1 MFFPCALTSRCCL
14 RYQHLCIKI
23 SSSAQC
29 QLFLEVPFCCVDHTV
44 SDLVNFIYYLKGGD
58 MYVLEVPKRLP
69 EAPLQ
74 AVKREI
80 LVECEEKRKVKP

>member
-1 MFFPCALTSRCCL
+1 MDS
-14 RYQHLCIKI
+14 
-23 SSSAQC
+23 
-29 QLFLEVPFCCVDHTV
+29 
-44 SDLVNFIYYLKGGD
+44 VNLIYYLKGGD

-80 LVECEEKRKVKP
+80 LVECEEKRKVKPWNKFKEAVSNLHSRESFIA